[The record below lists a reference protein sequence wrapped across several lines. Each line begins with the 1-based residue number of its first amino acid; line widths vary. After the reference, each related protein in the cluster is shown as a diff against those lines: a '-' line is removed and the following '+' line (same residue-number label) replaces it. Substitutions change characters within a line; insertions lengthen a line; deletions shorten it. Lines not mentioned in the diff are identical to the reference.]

1 MINFKTI
8 ELALTALVMSLENF
22 FVKSSIYNLHINWF
36 GLEGEVWVSVGHQ
49 QDAGKEEEGE
59 EPDGGGVADE
69 SLGDGDVE
77 DAPDSSLLVVQLEGE
92 GSGVNLAD
100 ALYLQWGH
108 VAVALTVRPEMIFC
122 SMDRCRTHG
131 RMGRMLT
138 DGALLSKWKWVFR
151 YIMIASEKQV
161 VQMYVNARLPLAG
174 GLIKQTSTA
183 AD

>member
-59 EPDGGGVADE
+59 EPDGGCVADE

-108 VAVALTVRPEMIFC
+108 VAVALTVRPEMI
-122 SMDRCRTHG
+122 HI
-131 RMGRMLT
+131 L
-138 DGALLSKWKWVFR
+138 
-151 YIMIASEKQV
+151 Y
-161 VQMYVNARLPLAG
+161 
-174 GLIKQTSTA
+174 
-183 AD
+183 